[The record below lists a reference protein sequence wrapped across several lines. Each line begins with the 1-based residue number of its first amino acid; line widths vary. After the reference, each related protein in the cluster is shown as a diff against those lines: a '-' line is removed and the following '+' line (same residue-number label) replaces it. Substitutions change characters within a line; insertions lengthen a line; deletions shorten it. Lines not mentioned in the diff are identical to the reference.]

1 MNLLNCILE
10 WVVVIAVSLF
20 TISSAVIAFIL
31 GLVCSF
37 FYIVG
42 NTIYQVLAYKW
53 RMRHG

>member
-10 WVVVIAVSLF
+10 WIMVIAVSLF
-20 TISSAVIAFIL
+20 TISSALIAFIL

-37 FYIVG
+37 LYIVG
-42 NTIYQVLAYKW
+42 NTIYRVLAYKW

>member
-10 WVVVIAVSLF
+10 WIIVISVSLF

-31 GLVCSF
+31 GLVSSF
-37 FYIVG
+37 LYIVG
-42 NTIYQVLAYKW
+42 NTIYRVLAYKW